1 MAILTM
7 NQKIKSIWVLL
18 FILFNHVLLYVQ
30 DKIEAINPI
39 RLKDLVNIKNADENQ
54 LKGIGLVV
62 GLQGTGDSSR
72 SLTKEVLATVLSRST
87 SLKFSAESINSKNVA
102 LVMVTATIGPFQESG
117 TWIDVTVSSIGDA
130 KSLKGGILVATPL
143 HGPGPIDSDDNIYAI
158 AQGSIITSESHLTT
172 GFIPKGAK
180 VEKLIPQN
188 FIVKIIPQKN
198 EDKNIIDTYPQTE
211 IRKKVYLTLRDPDFN
226 LANTIT
232 STINGNLLKINYFAE
247 TLAKTIDAGTIELDF
262 QNTEDSRIVYY
273 LSKILELEVVVHNSS
288 FPTAIVVINEK
299 NQSYAVTGEV
309 YVLPVRVRTAN
320 VILDI
325 PNIIKSKSKQE
336 RKNAVVPLKD
346 VLEMLEKTGT
356 SVKDII
362 NILKD
367 LNSANAI
374 KGKIIIQ

>member
-18 FILFNHVLLYVQ
+18 FILFNYALLYVQ

>member
-1 MAILTM
+1 M